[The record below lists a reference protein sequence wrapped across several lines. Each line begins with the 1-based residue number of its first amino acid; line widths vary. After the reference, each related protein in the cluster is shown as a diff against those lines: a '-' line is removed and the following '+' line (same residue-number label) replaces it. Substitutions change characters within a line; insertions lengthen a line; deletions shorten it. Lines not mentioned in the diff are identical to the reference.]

1 MKMINLGK
9 ISSYLICAGLLTA
22 CGASNINAAPSV
34 NKPEMPKPITVNTA
48 KLLNTMT
55 WQLASVKD
63 SSGSTSTTLKSGD
76 AAKRYQVI
84 INNDRLSVT
93 GGCNNMN
100 GSVTLGSGNSFA
112 LGPMIQTKM
121 ACMGTLMKSDSEI
134 SDYLRRTTSYAINNQ
149 TLTLKTDNGERLNFS
164 GTLTDEAKYGSK
176 GVRKFIELNNTAKG
190 IEWREAKYDK
200 NWIRIKDNAKWQ
212 SNFPGIQGFTPKM
225 NMHYIVRLHEF
236 IDPATKKAVWIKDMV
251 TTTGI
256 LPK

>member
-9 ISSYLICAGLLTA
+9 ISSYLMCASLLTA
-22 CGASNINAAPSV
+22 CGASTMSPTLGA
-34 NKPEMPKPITVNTA
+34 NKPEMSKPMTVSTE
-48 KLLNTMT
+48 KLLNTMV
-55 WQLASVKD
+55 WQLASVKN
-63 SSGSTSTTLKSGD
+63 SAGTTSTTLKSGD

-100 GSVTLGSGNSFA
+100 GSVTLGPANSFSI
-112 LGPMIQTKM
+112 GPMIQTKM

-134 SDYLRRTTSYAINNQ
+134 SDYLRRATSYSVNNE
-149 TLTLKTDNGERLNFS
+149 TLTLKTDNGEQLNFS
-164 GTLTDEAKYGSK
+164 GTLTDEAKYDSK

-190 IEWREAKYDK
+190 IEWREAKYDS
-200 NWIRIKDNAKWQ
+200 NWIRIKDNAPWQ

-225 NMHYIVRLHEF
+225 NMHYIVRLHEY
-236 IDPATKKAVWIKDMV
+236 IDPTTKKAVWIKDMV